1 MNINALHESR
11 KFLNLEDIFA
21 RDDSGLL
28 DNIKIA
34 KKADNSNNMLVNQFN
49 DIIKFYETNKRK
61 PNIDSDD
68 FDEELLAIALDA
80 LKNNSDQKAE
90 LKTYDE
96 YGLLDN

>member
-80 LKNNSDQKAE
+80 LKNNPDQKAE